1 MVHSNRMPAEA
12 ESRQRGLF
20 EAEESLPR
28 VERLTA
34 SSHQNEP
41 EAIFRTVFCA
51 LRPRSPV
58 PPVSIEFCR
67 FANANAFIQLKQGRI
82 EVRITDILHGAPEE
96 VLEALAYILLSKL
109 YRSPVPR
116 DCSTRYRRYLL
127 RKDVRDRIS
136 HVRRERGRKEV
147 ASAAGSVYDLDEIFD
162 EINAAY
168 FHGLMARPTLGWSI
182 RKSRQTLGHY
192 DASHNTIVLSRIL
205 DSPDVPR
212 LAVAYVMYHEMLH
225 IRFPTEHRG
234 ARRCVH
240 TREFK
245 LEERKFE
252 GFEEAKA
259 LLKAL

>member
-1 MVHSNRMPAEA
+1 MVHSNRMRAEA

-28 VERLTA
+28 VERLTP
-34 SSHQNEP
+34 SSPSQEP
-41 EAIFRTVFCA
+41 QAIFRTVFCD
-51 LRPRSPV
+51 LRPRTAV
-58 PPVSIEFCR
+58 PTIAISFCQ
-67 FANANAFIQLKQGRI
+67 FANANAFIQLRQGQI
-82 EVRITDILHGAPEE
+82 EVRITDVLHGAPDE

-109 YRSPVPR
+109 YRRPVPR
-116 DCSTRYRRYLL
+116 EFATRYRRYLL
-127 RKDVRDRIS
+127 RKDVRERIS

-147 ASAAGSVYDLDEIFD
+147 ASAAGNTYNLDEIFD
-162 EINAAY
+162 EVNATY

-212 LAVAYVMYHEMLH
+212 LAAAYVMYHEMLH

-245 LEERKFE
+245 MEERKFA

-259 LLKAL
+259 ILKAL